1 VVPAGQVS
9 GALVHQADLMATLAN
24 LWGVTLPPDA
34 GEDSFSLLPLWREG
48 RAEIRPHAVSCGVN
62 GLQAVREGPWKLLC
76 GRTPQLYH
84 LGQDLAEQHDRA
96 AAEPARVQAMLAL
109 RERLIAEG
117 RSTPGP
123 RRENDVPVRRLPG
136 GG

>member
-1 VVPAGQVS
+1 
-9 GALVHQADLMATLAN
+9 M
-24 LWGVTLPPDA
+24 
-34 GEDSFSLLPLWREG
+34 
-48 RAEIRPHAVSCGVN
+48 N
-62 GLQAVREGPWKLLC
+62 GLQALREGPWKLLC
-76 GRTPQLYH
+76 GRTPQLFH
-84 LGQDLAEQHDRA
+84 LGEDLAEQHDRA